1 MYNLQEKEVKQ
12 KKIILGVSGSI
23 AAYKAGDI
31 IRRLRE
37 GGFGVSVIM
46 TKEAEAFIASLTLAA
61 LSGGKVYRGMFS
73 AREYADVEHVSLA
86 DEASLI
92 LIAPATANIIAKI
105 ASGIC
110 DDLLT
115 TTVCASTSKVL
126 IAPAMNKNMYRNKIV
141 KENIAKLTKL
151 GYKFIPPRKGKLACG
166 KTGEGCLATIEDI
179 IKAVKRGAK

>member
-1 MYNLQEKEVKQ
+1 VKH

-37 GGFGVSVIM
+37 EGPAVSVIM
-46 TKEAEAFIASLTLAA
+46 TKEAEAFITSLTLAT
-61 LSGGKVYRGMFS
+61 LSGSKVYRDMFG
-73 AREYADVEHVSLA
+73 AREYSDMEHISLA
-86 DEASLI
+86 GEASLI

-105 ASGIC
+105 AAGIC

-115 TTVCASTSKVL
+115 TTVCASTSRVL
-126 IAPAMNKNMYRNKIV
+126 IAPAMNENMYRNKIV
-141 KENIAKLTKL
+141 KENIAKLKKI

-179 IKAVKRGAK
+179 IKAVKRNAK